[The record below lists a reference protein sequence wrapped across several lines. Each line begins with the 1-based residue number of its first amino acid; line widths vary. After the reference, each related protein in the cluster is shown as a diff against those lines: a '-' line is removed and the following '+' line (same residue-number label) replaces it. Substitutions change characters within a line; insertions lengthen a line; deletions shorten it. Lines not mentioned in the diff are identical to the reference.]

1 MNSRPAPKLVK
12 SISDKVCNHSAAAH
26 SGGLALVT
34 IGNSLRGDDGIAQ
47 RVCDALE
54 PALLARVCRFD
65 LGTFTNLLGDCLA
78 GHHSAVI
85 VDATK
90 SGTAAGNIS
99 ITDLSVMA
107 SGSWAAPLKCPSSHG
122 LSLLDELILTNGR
135 IALPKQIILFGV
147 EVSDVDWAAQL
158 SPTLEKC
165 LPSIANSLSRLVVS
179 TLEVTKDA

>member
-1 MNSRPAPKLVK
+1 MQSRPAPKRVK
-12 SISDKVCNHSAAAH
+12 SFGNRVCMHSAAAET
-26 SGGLALVT
+26 GGLALVT

-47 RVCDALE
+47 RVCDALA
-54 PALLARVCRFD
+54 PDILARVCRFD

-78 GHHSAVI
+78 GHYSAVI

-90 SGTAAGNIS
+90 SGTVAGNIS

-122 LSLLDELILTNGR
+122 LSLVDELILTNGR

-179 TLEVTKDA
+179 TLEVTKNA